1 MPASTWN
8 GPSSPWLHRYAAL
21 LAACTLLL
29 LLTGPSVS
37 SNEERPLY
45 SFGQI
50 HPWAGASA
58 GILTIGLVIWLSK
71 AEKRAWL
78 RRLGWVILGAVLVE
92 SLLGLQTA
100 PQSPA
105 VRIGHAFLAHL
116 IFAGA
121 AAITVFT
128 SRGWKERPEPVE
140 DASPLRSLAKI
151 TPALALVQVSLGVAF
166 RHGAMG
172 VGLHIL
178 GAFVVALLV
187 LGMAMSVIN
196 RPEHAALHAAAK
208 LLLIIASVQVFLG
221 LALFSIG
228 PLDIDPLVVIL
239 VTMVHTA
246 MGALTL
252 ALTVVVALRVLR
264 HVRAPLSR
272 QAGSSS

>member
-1 MPASTWN
+1 MPAFAWS

-29 LLTGPSVS
+29 LLTGASVS
-37 SNEERPLY
+37 GNEERPLY

-58 GILTIGLVIWLSK
+58 GILTIGLVIWLRK

-78 RRLGWVILGAVLVE
+78 RRLGWIVLAAVTIE

-105 VRIGHAFLAHL
+105 VRIGHAFLAQL
-116 IFAGA
+116 IFSAT

-128 SRGWKERPEPVE
+128 SRGWKERPEPV
-140 DASPLRSLAKI
+140 DAPPLRSLAKI
-151 TPALALVQVSLGVAF
+151 APALVLVQVSLGVAF

-187 LGMAMSVIN
+187 LGLSMSVIN
-196 RPEHAALHAAAK
+196 RPEHGGLHAAAK
-208 LLLIIASVQVFLG
+208 LLLIITSVQVFLG
-221 LALFSIG
+221 LTLFSIG
-228 PLDIDPLVVIL
+228 PLDIDPLVTIL

-246 MGALTL
+246 VGALTL
-252 ALTVVVALRVLR
+252 AMTVVVTLWLLRN
-264 HVRAPLSR
+264 VRAPLTR